1 MSAGP
6 LRQTVAVLGLVG
18 LVPILLQL
26 AAGAITPEDAAVRGF
41 AVALVVVGLGQVA
54 RLTLTGLLR
63 RMERRR
69 PQVEE
74 DSSLGV
80 EAGPTE
86 R

>member
-1 MSAGP
+1 
-6 LRQTVAVLGLVG
+6 
-18 LVPILLQL
+18 
-26 AAGAITPEDAAVRGF
+26 
-41 AVALVVVGLGQVA
+41 VALVVVGLGQVA